1 MSVASFIPAVWDAR
15 LLEGLKKDLVYAN
28 LLNRNYEGEITAQ
41 GDTVHINSIGDITVK
56 KYTKNSTID
65 DPETL
70 TTSDQTLVIN
80 QADYFNFEV
89 DDVDKVQARANL
101 IDSAMS
107 RASYK
112 EADETDSYVA
122 GLLKA
127 GTVTTNLGDDT
138 TPITITKDNAYSTL
152 VAMKTALDKANV
164 PTSGRWVVVPP
175 DYEGFLLLDDRF
187 THATA
192 NGDSAVSNGFIGRCA
207 GFDIYKSNNVPN
219 TSGAKYKIIAST
231 SNSATF
237 ADQILKTEAFRPQ
250 NSFSDAVKGL
260 HVYGAK
266 VTGAD
271 EIAVLTASF

>member
-122 GLLKA
+122 G
-127 GTVTTNLGDDT
+127 
-138 TPITITKDNAYSTL
+138 
-152 VAMKTALDKANV
+152 
-164 PTSGRWVVVPP
+164 
-175 DYEGFLLLDDRF
+175 
-187 THATA
+187 
-192 NGDSAVSNGFIGRCA
+192 
-207 GFDIYKSNNVPN
+207 
-219 TSGAKYKIIAST
+219 
-231 SNSATF
+231 
-237 ADQILKTEAFRPQ
+237 
-250 NSFSDAVKGL
+250 
-260 HVYGAK
+260 
-266 VTGAD
+266 
-271 EIAVLTASF
+271 